1 MLHWY
6 QQAAAECQ
14 KMRSRCQK
22 MKLTM
27 QEEVDAI
34 RQLAMLEMGRNTEI
48 VQNLVGERKK
58 KKEEAGKSGLRASVK
73 KEAEAS
79 RGAVRKIR

>member
-6 QQAAAECQ
+6 QQAASECQ

-22 MKLTM
+22 IKQAM

-34 RQLAMLEMGRNTEI
+34 RQLAMAEMGRNTEI
-48 VQNLVGERKK
+48 VQSLVGERKR
-58 KKEEAGKSGLRASVK
+58 KKEEVGKGGLRASVRM
-73 KEAEAS
+73 EAEGA